1 MKKIFSLLCAAL
13 LTLSLSSCLGRI
25 DDVRVNIEPSEIYS
39 EEEIDDAVYE
49 VLHYFKREFGGCSL
63 TGLDYIEAKN
73 TDAAEDWAEQYDA
86 DQAIVLVGTFEV
98 TGKSDGSLAF
108 GETYRNW
115 QWILARNNGKEWRV
129 RTCGY

>member
-1 MKKIFSLLCAAL
+1 MKRIVLL
-13 LTLSLSSCLGRI
+13 LTAMALAFTLTACQGKI
-25 DDVRVNIEPSEIYS
+25 EDVRVNIGPSGIYS

-49 VLHYFKREFGGCSL
+49 TLIYFQREFGGCSL
-63 TGLDYIEAKN
+63 TELNYIEAKN

-115 QWILARNNGKEWRV
+115 QWILVRNSGKEWRV
-129 RTCGY
+129 KTCGY